1 MSIDDI
7 LSKNIEKLEEEK
19 KGSMSFSSYLEKVS
33 EKPSYGSHAAKYIVG
48 AIESAGTRDI
58 IEEGEVKERYNFFD
72 DPYNNGKNA
81 VLGNTDELNS
91 FVEDIKKMAEGTG
104 SLDKML
110 WVVGPTATGKSEL
123 KRCIVNGLER
133 YSQTEEGK
141 RYTLAWSTDEES
153 NIGPIGFGTKTKI
166 YEEKGEWVKSPVQEN
181 PLKLLYS
188 DIREEYLSR
197 VEEEKN
203 EELLVEGD
211 LSPFDRKFLE
221 EKGKEG
227 YSDLFDSKDELKV
240 VDYVVE
246 RGHGIGILQSE
257 EEGTPKQRMVGA
269 WKGDPS
275 DIRKY
280 GRGDPRVFEYSGVF
294 SQGNNGLTILED
306 VVQHKDVLQ
315 KLLNIPEEKQ
325 VEIGDAMNMDLDT
338 VIMLISNPDLEYNLS
353 KSQELQEK
361 DPFRAL
367 KRRMKKHEF
376 RYLTNYSLETELL
389 RREISSEY
397 RVWEYE
403 DERDKQDKIAKP
415 LLMEVGDKKVEIAP
429 HTLEAAAMYNII
441 TRLEDDMELSED
453 VEGVENDFTV
463 VDKAILFDR
472 GFLKRGLKKLD
483 KDCFEFGEKEDGKTG
498 VPVTYTREKLLEK
511 IEKKGGKHSD
521 VLMPS
526 EIIEFL
532 SDVENLSKSSVSEKE
547 VSEYKNKKDIVER
560 YVIEKQE
567 EDVLEALLHDMKPS
581 EIEIVNYVESVAE
594 WYEEDDGEEVN
605 DVFMRTFEMEE
616 LEMFNEEDYKGVEP
630 SEEVEQFR
638 EKEIYDGIRKLARE
652 KEDDFVFSDHVTEIE
667 VLKEKVVE
675 NSWSTVFRKWENFD
689 PNRWRSPPGG
699 TDTKEVK
706 SKAINNMIDMLGY
719 SEESAELAS
728 YHVISEIIGDL
739 QSKTSSDIRINWE

>member
-7 LSKNIEKLEEEK
+7 LSKNIERLEEEK
-19 KGSMSFSSYLEKVS
+19 KGSMSFSEYLEEVS
-33 EKPSYGSHAAKYIVG
+33 EEPSYGSHAAKYIVD
-48 AIESAGTRDI
+48 AIESAGTREI
-58 IEEGEVKERYNFFD
+58 IEEGEVKERYAFFD
-72 DPYNNGKNA
+72 DPYNDGKNA

-123 KRCIVNGLER
+123 KRCIVNGLKT
-133 YSQTEEGK
+133 YSQTDEGK
-141 RYTLAWSTDEES
+141 RYTLAWRTDETS
-153 NIGPIGFGTKTKI
+153 NIGPIGFGSKSKI
-166 YEEKGEWVKSPVQEN
+166 YGSEGEWVKSPVQEN

-188 DIREEYLSR
+188 DIREEFISHLKQ
-197 VEEEKN
+197 EKN
-203 EELLVEGD
+203 QDLLVDGEV
-211 LSPFDRKFLE
+211 SPFDRKFLE
-221 EKGKEG
+221 EKGKDG
-227 YSDLFDSKDELKV
+227 YRDLFDSKDELKI

-325 VEIGDAMNMDLDT
+325 VEIGDAMSMDLDT

-353 KSQELQEK
+353 KSQDLREK

-376 RYLTNYSLETELL
+376 GYLTNYSLETELL

-397 RVWEYE
+397 RVWEYK
-403 DERDKQDKIAKP
+403 DEEDKQEKIAKS
-415 LLMEVGDKKVEIAP
+415 LFMEVSDREVEIAP
-429 HTLEAAAMYNII
+429 HTLEAAAMYDIV
-441 TRLEDDMELSED
+441 TRLEDDMELSDD
-453 VEGVENDFTV
+453 VEGVKDDFTV
-463 VDKAILFDR
+463 LDKAILFDK
-472 GFLKRGLKKLD
+472 GFLKRGLKKLE
-483 KDCFEFGEKEDGKTG
+483 KDCFKFSGKKDGKTG

-511 IEKKGGKHSD
+511 IESKEGKHSD
-521 VLMPS
+521 ILMPS
-526 EIIEFL
+526 DIVEAL
-532 SDVENLSKSSVSEKE
+532 SDAENLSKSSISEEE
-547 VSEYKNKKDIVER
+547 VSEYQKMDEIVNKYI
-560 YVIEKQE
+560 IEKQE
-567 EDVLEALLHDMKPS
+567 EDILEALLHDMKPS
-581 EIEIVNYVESVAE
+581 EQEIVNYVESVAE
-594 WYEEDDGEEVN
+594 WYEEEEGGDAD

-616 LEMFNEEDYKGVEP
+616 LEMFGSEDYKGVEP
-630 SEEVEQFR
+630 SEEVEEFR

-652 KEDDFVFSDHVTEIE
+652 KEDEFVFSEDVTEIE

-675 NSWSTVFRKWENFD
+675 NSWSTVFRKWRNFD
-689 PNRWRSPPGG
+689 PSRWRSPPGG

-706 SKAINNMIDMLGY
+706 AKAIENMVEKLGY
-719 SEESAELAS
+719 TEESAEIAS
-728 YHVISEIIGDL
+728 YNVISEIIGTL
-739 QSKTSSDIRINWE
+739 QHKTSSDIRINWE